1 MLQWQGMHVGIMG
14 LVERDWLAT
23 LATINEEVLMLLCAG
38 VLPPRRVLCLLCAVL
53 YKACQPACHRLC
65 RGGHVFDICSASGA
79 AACSRL
85 VYVVPD
91 LASASY
97 KSVQDVT
104 YLDFIDEGRRL
115 AQQLR
120 SDGCQL
126 IVALTHM
133 RMPND
138 RLLRDGVPEIDLV
151 LGGHDHHVEV
161 CNGTGGDLSYIIK
174 SGTDFRDLT
183 LLHVDGAQQPVQ
195 VRGFAQLTCW
205 D

>member
-23 LATINEEVLMLLCAG
+23 LATINEEVLMLLCSG
-38 VLPPRRVLCLLCAVL
+38 VLPPPRVLCLLCAVL
-53 YKACQPACHRLC
+53 YMAYLACHCRC

-115 AQQLR
+115 AQFVGAEGGDELLEPLPLL
-120 SDGCQL
+120 GL
-126 IVALTHM
+126 
-133 RMPND
+133 D
-138 RLLRDGVPEIDLV
+138 RLPVGVAAV
-151 LGGHDHHVEV
+151 LGL
-161 CNGTGGDLSYIIK
+161 GGDQQRVIEL
-174 SGTDFRDLT
+174 FRRHQ
-183 LLHVDGAQQPVQ
+183 LLKGH
-195 VRGFAQLTCW
+195 GFAVKNEFE
-205 D
+205 